1 MKAIVGLGNPGP
13 RYRHTRHNVGWAVL
27 DELAARWGAA
37 KAKPE
42 KRHHAEVVRASFGG
56 EQVLLV
62 KPQTFMNDSGKAVR
76 SLVEKERLTPADLL
90 VIYDDI
96 DLGAGRI
103 RVRASGSSG
112 GHNGMKSIQQHLSQ
126 VRKNRTASGQR
137 SVDDALSGSGPTP
150 TSQNGAGAQ
159 AERPTSTGP
168 PAFARIKI
176 GLGRPPA
183 GVDPIDYVLT
193 TFTPDE
199 LTIVK
204 PAIERAADA
213 AECWLDEG
221 IEVAMNR
228 YNGAAVS

>member
-37 KAKPE
+37 KAMPE
-42 KRHHAEVVRASFGG
+42 KRHHAAVVRASFGG

-62 KPQTFMNDSGKAVR
+62 KPQTFMNDSGKTVR
-76 SLVEKERLTPADLL
+76 SLVEKERLSPVDLL

-126 VRKNRTASGQR
+126 VLKHRAASGHER
-137 SVDDALSGSGPTP
+137 VDGALPDGSSTP
-150 TSQNGAGAQ
+150 TSATGAGAKADQ
-159 AERPTSTGP
+159 PTATGP

-199 LTIVK
+199 LAIVK
-204 PAIERAADA
+204 AAIERAADA